1 MDSGNNSTT
10 ETTQVLGSRTRAVV
24 VLPYWSFWESSVP
37 WDLRADRTEL
47 LAQAVHLISDVSD
60 VVAAHL
66 IEDGVASP
74 STPPCDVVVVLA
86 TMAAPSATTMAF
98 LDRYQTQPVVVWA
111 LSRATT
117 LPQHFSHTDVT
128 TGGSTV
134 GAPMVTSALARAQ
147 RSFQV
152 VATALDEPQD
162 ALDAVRRA
170 AAAGRVS
177 TMPILRIGIPIS
189 GYTTVVPPEGSKTPF
204 RTADVTAEAFAER
217 AIDAEPAV
225 VHRMVEEI
233 TEQFHVHA
241 DVTSDALG
249 RAAQIEVALRELVT
263 TTGAVAG
270 TLNCHVE
277 RIRGNPA
284 IGIAPCLALG
294 RLTSAGVPFT
304 CTGDVLTAVAMA
316 VVKSLGHPTLYHEIE
331 GIDFEANEV
340 ILANTGEHDLGL
352 CVGRPPLVPNTW
364 FTNDDIVGPCARFS
378 IPAGPG
384 SLVAYVMAP
393 HPRFVVAQGSFTG
406 RQSPDTGTPNAG
418 FRFTDE
424 SAAIAWQRWATA
436 GVTHHSV
443 ATNAHVGDDVEAV
456 AAFLDAE
463 FIQVS

>member
-1 MDSGNNSTT
+1 MDSGNNSTAR
-10 ETTQVLGSRTRAVV
+10 TTQVLGSRPRVVV

-47 LAQAVHLISDVSD
+47 LNQAVQCISDVSD
-60 VVAAHL
+60 VVGAHV
-66 IEDGVASP
+66 IEDGTELP
-74 STPPCDVVVVLA
+74 STPAADAVVVLA

-98 LDRYQTQPVVVWA
+98 LEHYPAQPVIVWA
-111 LSRATT
+111 LSRTNT
-117 LPQHFSHTDVT
+117 LPPHFSHTDVT

-147 RSFQV
+147 RPFQV
-152 VATALDEPQD
+152 VATALDAPHN

-177 TMPILRIGIPIS
+177 TMPILRIGTPIP
-189 GYTTVVPPEGSKTPF
+189 GYTTVVPPTGSQAPF
-204 RTADVTAEAFAER
+204 LTADITAEAFAER
-217 AIDAEPAV
+217 AINADQGD
-225 VHRMVEEI
+225 VHRVVDEI
-233 TEQFHVHA
+233 SDQFTVHD
-241 DVTSDALG
+241 DVANDALR
-249 RAAQIEVALRELVT
+249 RAAEAEVALRELVT
-263 TTGAVAG
+263 NTGAVAG

-277 RIRGNPA
+277 QIRGNPA
-284 IGIAPCLALG
+284 MGIAPCLALG
-294 RLTSAGVPFT
+294 RLTSDGVPFT

-316 VVKSLGHPTLYHEIE
+316 VVRALGHPTLYHEVE
-331 GIDFEANEV
+331 AIDFDANEV

-352 CVGRPPLVPNTW
+352 CAGRAELVPNTW
-364 FTNDDIVGPCARFS
+364 FTDDDIVGPCARFS

-384 SLVAYVMAP
+384 SLIAYVMAP

-418 FRFTDE
+418 FRFADV
-424 SAAIAWQRWATA
+424 AAASAWQRWAAA

-443 ATNAHVGDDVEAV
+443 ATNAHVAADVEAV
-456 AAFLDAE
+456 ATFLTAE